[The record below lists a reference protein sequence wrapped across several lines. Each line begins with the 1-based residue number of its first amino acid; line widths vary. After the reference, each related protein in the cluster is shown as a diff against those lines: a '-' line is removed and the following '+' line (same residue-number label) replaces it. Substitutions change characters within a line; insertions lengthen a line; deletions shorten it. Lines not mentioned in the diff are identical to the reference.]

1 MVSWNEGECGLHDSD
16 GDGHTDVK
24 IWDVFFIPLS
34 YYFFI
39 LKPRDYTDLHE
50 SAEYKEMKRGKIIAK
65 GKVQKVG
72 YRDFVQDS
80 ARELGINGYVENLED
95 GTVKIVCEGEEPKI
109 EEFIRD
115 IKVKKGFTDVSD
127 VSVKY
132 EEPTGE
138 FKLFKIKYGDVPEEL
153 GDRLGAALLYLG
165 ATNQKI
171 DAGFKMLG
179 EKQDMML
186 EKQDMMLGKQDDTIE
201 AIREVSEKIDHSKED
216 VVTEI
221 RSLRED
227 LRSYMEN
234 KFARIEHEIVEIKAK
249 IGMV

>member
-1 MVSWNEGECGLHDSD
+1 MS
-16 GDGHTDVK
+16 
-24 IWDVFFIPLS
+24 
-34 YYFFI
+34 
-39 LKPRDYTDLHE
+39 
-50 SAEYKEMKRGKIIAK
+50 EMKRAIIIAE

-80 ARELGINGYVENLED
+80 ARELGIAGYVENLED
-95 GTVKIVCEGEEPKI
+95 GTVKIVCEGEEPKMVD
-109 EEFIRD
+109 FIRD
-115 IKVKKGFTDVSD
+115 IKVKKDFIDVSET
-127 VSVKY
+127 SVKY

-179 EKQDMML
+179 GKMDEGREENKQGFGMLAGKIDRML
-186 EKQDMMLGKQDDTIE
+186 EKQDVMIEKQDDTIE
-201 AIREVSEKIDHSKED
+201 
-216 VVTEI
+216 EI
-221 RSLRED
+221 KSLRED
-227 LRSYMEN
+227 LKTYMEN
-234 KFARIEHEIVEIKAK
+234 KFAKIEYEIEGIKAK

>member
-1 MVSWNEGECGLHDSD
+1 
-16 GDGHTDVK
+16 
-24 IWDVFFIPLS
+24 
-34 YYFFI
+34 
-39 LKPRDYTDLHE
+39 
-50 SAEYKEMKRGKIIAK
+50 MKRGKIIAK

-95 GTVKIVCEGEEPKI
+95 GTVKVICEGKEPKI

-115 IKVKKGFTDVSD
+115 IKVKKDFLDVSD

-138 FKLFKIKYGDVPEEL
+138 FKVFKIKYGDVPEEL

-186 EKQDMMLGKQDDTIE
+186 EKQDMMLEKQEDTIE
-201 AIREVSEKIDHSKED
+201 AIERGKEEI
-216 VVTEI
+216 VTEI
-221 RSLRED
+221 KSLRED

-234 KFARIEHEIVEIKAK
+234 KFAKIEYEIAGIKAK

>member
-1 MVSWNEGECGLHDSD
+1 
-16 GDGHTDVK
+16 
-24 IWDVFFIPLS
+24 
-34 YYFFI
+34 
-39 LKPRDYTDLHE
+39 
-50 SAEYKEMKRGKIIAK
+50 MKRAIIIAT

-80 ARELGINGYVENLED
+80 ARELGITGYVENVED

-109 EEFIRD
+109 EEFIKD
-115 IKVKKGFTDVSD
+115 ITVKKDFIDVSG

-132 EEPTGE
+132 EAPTDE

-153 GDRLGAALLYLG
+153 GDRLGTAILYLG
-165 ATNQKI
+165 ATNQKL

-179 EKQDMML
+179 DKQDIML
-186 EKQDMMLGKQDDTIE
+186 EKQDKMLEKQDRMLEKQDKMLEKQDKMLEKQDRMLEKQDLMLEKQDLMLEKLDNTIK
-201 AIREVSEKIDHSKED
+201 AIDQSKEEI
-216 VVTEI
+216 VTEI

-234 KFARIEHEIVEIKAK
+234 RFAKIEREIEVIKSK